1 MTHQTNLF
9 NTDPQVAGFKLD
21 YMELGNIQRQSLSI
35 ESKWQ

>member
-21 YMELGNIQRQSLSI
+21 YMEVWNLSLI
-35 ESKWQ
+35 HI